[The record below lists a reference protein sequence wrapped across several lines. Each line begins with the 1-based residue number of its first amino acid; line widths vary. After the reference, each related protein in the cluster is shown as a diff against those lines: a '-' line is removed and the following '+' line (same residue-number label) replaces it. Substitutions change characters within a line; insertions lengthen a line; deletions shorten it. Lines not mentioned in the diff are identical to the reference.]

1 LKSACRSGS
10 LDQQMAISLVLADD
24 HPIVLDGLENLFRQE
39 ADFTVLGRCV
49 NGEEALRAV
58 REYRPDVLILDIR
71 MFKMDGLAVLREMK
85 KEGLSTRVVL
95 LTAALDEDQVVEAIR
110 LGVSGVVLK
119 EMAPQLLVQCVRKV
133 HAGEQWLER
142 QSFGR
147 AMERMLRREAG
158 AREIAGI
165 LTPRE
170 IEIVR
175 MVATGLRNKLI
186 AEKLFISEGTVK
198 IHLHNIY
205 EKLQVSDRLELAR
218 YARDKGLVA

>member
-24 HPIVLDGLENLFRQE
+24 HPIVLDALENLFRQE
-39 ADFTVLGRCV
+39 ADFKVLGRCV

-71 MFKMDGLAVLREMK
+71 MFRMDGLAVLREMK

-95 LTAALDEDQVVEAIR
+95 LTVALDEDQVVEAIR

-119 EMAPQLLVQCVRKV
+119 DMAPRLLVQCVRKV

-175 MVATGLRNKLI
+175 MAATGLRNKQI
-186 AEKLFISEGTVK
+186 AEKLFISEGTAK

-205 EKLQVSDRLELAR
+205 EKLGLSDRLELAR

>member
-39 ADFTVLGRCV
+39 ADFTVVGRCV

-71 MFKMDGLAVLREMK
+71 MFRMDGLAVLREMK

-95 LTAALDEDQVVEAIR
+95 LTVALDEDQVVEAIR
-110 LGVSGVVLK
+110 LGVSGMVLK
-119 EMAPQLLVQCVRKV
+119 EMAPRLLVQCVRKV

-175 MVATGLRNKLI
+175 MAATGLRNKQI
-186 AEKLFISEGTVK
+186 AEKLFISEGTAK

-205 EKLQVSDRLELAR
+205 EKLGLSDRLELAR